1 MSWWKKGLIGLL
13 VVVLVLVTTVA
24 LLIGTTS
31 GLHLL
36 FKGANRWVPGLHISR
51 VEGGWRDL
59 SLRDITYQMQGV
71 EVRGGQLHLAVN
83 TSCLWHS
90 SVCVDDLSLRDVSV
104 VVDTSKMAPAAP
116 VEETK
121 SEPLTDISTPYPL
134 TLKHLGLHNINV
146 KVDDTS
152 IALGEF
158 STGLAWQ
165 NRQITLAPT
174 QINNF
179 LLALPTV
186 AKVAV
191 DNAAQATK
199 TAMTQTPEQA
209 AEQKKAEDE
218 QARLA
223 AQQPPLGDT
232 LRTLFAKPLLD
243 LPSVTLPVDVDIQGI
258 TGNTLRVTGDTEL
271 TINRL
276 NLKARAQNNHIALQ
290 QLQVQAIQGQLH
302 ASGDADLADNWPV
315 NMNLNSTLN
324 IDPIKGQKVKLA
336 LKGNM
341 KQQVD
346 LAINLSGPVK
356 AQLNAMAQ
364 PATVGLP
371 FSLKVNSPR
380 LRWPLTGPAQV
391 QADNLNLDTSG
402 KASDYRIQLAAALTG
417 QGIPPAQ
424 ISLNGKGDLG
434 QFSLDRLRVAA
445 LQGNIDLNAL
455 VDWNKAI
462 SWRSELTLN
471 NINTARQYPD
481 WPAKINGQITTKGSV
496 FGGTWQLSVPKV
508 DIKGNVKQNPVNIE
522 GSLQGN
528 SYMQW
533 KIPQLLVALGR
544 NHLNVHG
551 ELNDKLMLDADVDAP
566 ALDNALP
573 GLGGT
578 LKGMINARGTLKQ
591 PELKMDLQGRA
602 LRWQQIRL
610 QSLALKGNVS
620 SAEQISGNM
629 NLNLQQL
636 HQEGVDIQQI
646 LLNAGGNEQAHQLTL
661 KVTGK
666 PVAGEL
672 ALKGHFDRQQQR
684 WQGSLTRSQFSTPV
698 GNVALSRA
706 MSLDYQNLKQT
717 ITVGS
722 HCWLNPNAELCV
734 PEPIVAGPAGHAHL
748 QIRKLDLAMLKDFL
762 PAQTQLSGRFSGD
775 TRVNWT
781 ENGGLPDA
789 NLSLNGQGVEVRQD
803 VQGKMLP
810 IAFDRL
816 NLKAALVKGKAQLQ
830 WLIKLANNGQ
840 LTGNV
845 QVADPENRRTLGGTV
860 GIDNLSLAILNPAL
874 SKGESVQGVLSSQL
888 RLGGSLQS
896 PQVFGQLALKNAKA
910 QTSAMPVE
918 LTDANLS
925 MVFNGMSSTLEGLIQ
940 TAHGNLNLSGNA
952 DWRQLDNWRAHIAA
966 KGEKIRVTV
975 PPMVRMDVSPDLT
988 FDATPAAFNLDGRV
1002 DIPWARIVVQD
1013 VPESAVGVSSD
1024 EVMLDEHLQPIQ
1036 PATTSMA
1043 INSNLIIHVGDDV
1056 RLSAF
1061 GLNARLNGDLK
1072 VGQGKNGLGLNGQI
1086 NIPSGRF
1093 HAYGQDLIVR
1103 KGQLQFSGPPDQPYV
1118 NLEAIRNPDATED
1131 NVTAG
1136 IRVTGLADEPKVEVF
1151 SDPTMSQQAAL
1162 SYLLRG
1168 QGLGS
1173 SDDSN
1178 ALTSALVGLG
1188 VAQSGQVMGKIGE
1201 TFGVSNLALDTA
1213 GVGDSQQVQVSG
1225 YVLPGLQVKYGV
1237 GLFDSLATLTLRYR
1251 LMPKLYLEAVS
1262 GVDQALDVLYKFEF

>member
-13 VVVLVLVTTVA
+13 VVVLVLLTTVA

-36 FKGANRWVPGLHISR
+36 FKGANRWVPGLHISQ

-59 SLRDITYQMQGV
+59 NLRDITYQMQGV

-134 TLKHLGLHNINV
+134 TLKHLGLNNINV

-199 TAMTQTPEQA
+199 TAITQTPEQA

-391 QADNLNLDTSG
+391 QVDNLNLDTSG

-434 QFSLDRLRVAA
+434 QFSLDQLRVAA

-471 NINTARQYPD
+471 NINTVRQYPD

-578 LKGMINARGTLKQ
+578 LKGAINARGTLKQ
-591 PELKMDLQGRA
+591 PELKVDLQGRA

-698 GNVALSRA
+698 GNVTLSRA

-775 TRVNWT
+775 TRVSWT
-781 ENGGLPDA
+781 ANGGLPDA
-789 NLSLNGQGVEVRQD
+789 NLSLNGQGVQVRQD

-816 NLKAALVKGKAQLQ
+816 DLKAALVKGKAQLQ

-874 SKGESVQGVLSSQL
+874 SKGESVQGVLNSQL

-1024 EVMLDEHLQPIQ
+1024 EVMLDEHLQPIK